1 MLSAAYGSMQPEGV
15 IVQSLCPLLRS
26 RDIPRPGFRVWV
38 TTRNEEGR
46 KIALRLGADAVFAT
60 NEELPRRVDAVV
72 DNVGAVTWAHSLR
85 SLKRGGTLVVNG
97 ITTGGVAETDLL
109 RIFVEQINIRGT
121 IM

>member
-1 MLSAAYGSMQPEGV
+1 MATALIQMGRAA
-15 IVQSLCPLLRS
+15 
-26 RDIPRPGFRVWV
+26 GFRVWV

-46 KIALRLGADAVFAT
+46 KIALRLRADAVFAT

-97 ITTGGVAETDLL
+97 ITTRGIAETVLR
-109 RIFVEQINIRGT
+109 RIFVGKIEHRDHV
-121 IM
+121 M